1 MVASMFANLGAE
13 VIDADQLA
21 REVVEPGQPAL
32 EEIATA
38 FGREILL
45 PDGRLDR
52 GKLARII
59 FADPISRARLN
70 AITHP
75 RIQER
80 MATEMALRGSRPGVL
95 IVDIPLL
102 YENDRTGTVDNVI
115 VVWVDTK
122 TQLRRLVDRD
132 RLTADEAREEE
143 DGAGRGARRLAL
155 HADELANPAARS
167 RHAME
172 EEQDA
177 SHDAGEPEDQA
188 GKRIDQLQRRQATPE
203 VALPRV
209 RRQLQHG
216 QDKLKPVQSQRL
228 RA

>member
-1 MVASMFANLGAE
+1 MKVLGLTGGIGSGKSMVASMFANLGAE

-59 FADPISRARLN
+59 FADPIARARLN

-102 YENDRTGTVDNVI
+102 YENDRTGTVDSVI

-122 TQLRRLVDRD
+122 TQLRRLVERD
-132 RLTADEAREEE
+132 GLTADEARQRIAAQMPLDEK
-143 DGAGRGARRLAL
+143 RAR
-155 HADELANPAARS
+155 ADLVVDNSGS
-167 RHAME
+167 R
-172 EEQDA
+172 QNT
-177 SHDAGEPEDQA
+177 
-188 GKRIDQLQRRQATPE
+188 RRQVEAIY
-203 VALPRV
+203 
-209 RRQLQHG
+209 RQYA
-216 QDKLKPVQSQRL
+216 PTT
-228 RA
+228 

>member
-1 MVASMFANLGAE
+1 MKVLGLTGGIGSGKSMVASMFANLGAE

-59 FADPISRARLN
+59 FADPIARARLN

-122 TQLRRLVDRD
+122 TQLRRLVERD
-132 RLTADEAREEE
+132 GLTADEARQRIAAQMPLDEK
-143 DGAGRGARRLAL
+143 RAR
-155 HADELANPAARS
+155 ADMVVDNSGS
-167 RHAME
+167 R
-172 EEQDA
+172 QNT
-177 SHDAGEPEDQA
+177 
-188 GKRIDQLQRRQATPE
+188 RRQVEAIY
-203 VALPRV
+203 
-209 RRQLQHG
+209 RQHA
-216 QDKLKPVQSQRL
+216 PTT
-228 RA
+228 

>member
-1 MVASMFANLGAE
+1 MKVLGLTGGIGSGKSMVASTFAQLGAD

-59 FADPISRARLN
+59 FADPVARATLN

-80 MATEMALRGSRPGVL
+80 MAAEITARGSRPGVL
-95 IVDIPLL
+95 VVDIPLL
-102 YENDRTGTVDNVI
+102 YENDRTGSVEAVI
-115 VVWVDTK
+115 VVWVDPQ
-122 TQLRRLVDRD
+122 TQLRRLNERD
-132 RLTADEAREEE
+132 GLTVDEARQRIAAQMPLDEK
-143 DGAGRGARRLAL
+143 RAR
-155 HADELANPAARS
+155 ADVVIDNSGS
-167 RHAME
+167 R
-172 EEQDA
+172 DNT
-177 SHDAGEPEDQA
+177 
-188 GKRIDQLQRRQATPE
+188 RRQVEAIY
-203 VALPRV
+203 
-209 RRQLQHG
+209 RRFA
-216 QDKLKPVQSQRL
+216 STT
-228 RA
+228 